1 MDKFIKLLLETENT
15 VILPNFGAIVVEN
28 ETTGALMFN
37 EYLKFNDG
45 KLDNIIVENSTMDI
59 QEAQNYIAKHIREIQ
74 AEIDK
79 GNEYSIFELGSFS
92 KDKDGSIIFQGNINS
107 KNDKSKKE
115 NDVVAGP
122 SPTPPKE
129 DKQEKEDGVK
139 KDQPKENINKKE
151 SEKVTKKKESQ
162 PTEEQEK
169 KDADPKAI
177 PVAEATKEKKKTT
190 KENKYQEKGAAKK
203 PEKSKSKEK
212 KKKKGKKGPV
222 FFILIFL
229 LVVVAG
235 GSTYIGLNYDEFK
248 TMMGWDKFEEVKD
261 PKALLAEAD
270 NETTPMDEDEP
281 EEIVFDEEDE
291 QGIQEEV
298 GLEDEFEE
306 TEGEDIATEP
316 EEEPEQEPK
325 VEEPV
330 TPKETPSTVSTNPSG
345 VSGNFYIIAGTFSE
359 QSNAE
364 KLVAD
369 LKQQGY
375 PAEIVGFLNNM
386 HYVSVQSFSTR
397 SDANNA
403 LSKISNDVPKAW
415 VYKKP

>member
-15 VILPNFGAIVVEN
+15 VILPKFGAIVVEN

-129 DKQEKEDGVK
+129 EKKEKEDSVK
-139 KDQPKENINKKE
+139 KDQPEEKVDKKE
-151 SEKVTKKKESQ
+151 TEKVTKKKDSE
-162 PTEEQEK
+162 
-169 KDADPKAI
+169 PKTV

-190 KENKYQEKGAAKK
+190 KENKYEEKVATKK
-203 PEKSKSKEK
+203 PEKSKTKEK
-212 KKKKGKKGPV
+212 KKRKKGPV
-222 FFILIFL
+222 FFILIFI

-281 EEIVFDEEDE
+281 EEIIFDEEDE
-291 QGIQEEV
+291 I
-298 GLEDEFEE
+298 EE
-306 TEGEDIATEP
+306 TEAEDIAS
-316 EEEPEQEPK
+316 EPEQEPK

-330 TPKETPSTVSTNPSG
+330 TPKETPSTVTTNPSG

-397 SDANNA
+397 NDANNA